1 MVGVTVRG
9 NRTSPRAARW
19 VKFVQKKIKETA
31 EVYRKQTFSNIRNE
45 QGQVA
50 QDDAQKKVIWEQGIA
65 NLFADERSQL
75 EDNPENNLSGR
86 KRILEKI
93 FVEWG
98 GMLVKTYNN
107 KIITIFCRLIH
118 YLSSWLD
125 KIFNVD
131 LKKNR
136 E

>member
-50 QDDAQKKVIWEQGIA
+50 QDDSQKEAIWKKS
-65 NLFADERSQL
+65 NLFVDERHQL
-75 EDNPENNLSGR
+75 EDNPKNDLSGPSNT
-86 KRILEKI
+86 
-93 FVEWG
+93 VEE
-98 GMLVKTYNN
+98 
-107 KIITIFCRLIH
+107 ITRAIR
-118 YLSSWLD
+118 
-125 KIFNVD
+125 
-131 LKKNR
+131 
-136 E
+136 